1 MVGFFIPSFLLSLAS
16 HLLLLLL
23 RFRANG
29 SFGVVVTNEP
39 LYIYGPLQYM
49 NQFQETHCTHGYL
62 SLYAALAKKPS
73 LP

>member
-1 MVGFFIPSFLLSLAS
+1 M
-16 HLLLLLL
+16 LLLL

-49 NQFQETHCTHGYL
+49 NQSQETHCTHGYL
-62 SLYAALAKKPS
+62 SLYAALA
-73 LP
+73 